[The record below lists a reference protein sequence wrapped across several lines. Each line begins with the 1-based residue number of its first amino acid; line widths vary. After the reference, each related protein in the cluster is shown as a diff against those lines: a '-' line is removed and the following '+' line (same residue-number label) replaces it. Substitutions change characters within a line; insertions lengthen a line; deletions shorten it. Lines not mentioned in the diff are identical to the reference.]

1 MPYRLLDILSSMLVV
16 ATSGTGFVLGSGN
29 VIDFGGLFWT
39 CAGTMMVAASANSLN
54 QVSFELLIIIIII
67 FQSQSFSYYKY
78 CLCVCARA
86 CACVHVLGCLNFQT
100 NLCILYCQVFEIN
113 NDAKMKRTMRRPLP
127 SGRLSIPH
135 AVTWASSVGVA
146 GTAIL
151 ACKVVP

>member
-67 FQSQSFSYYKY
+67 IIIFPITIIFILQVLS
-78 CLCVCARA
+78 VCACACA
-86 CACVHVLGCLNFQT
+86 CACVHVLGCLNFQS
-100 NLCILYCQVFEIN
+100 NLCILYC
-113 NDAKMKRTMRRPLP
+113 
-127 SGRLSIPH
+127 
-135 AVTWASSVGVA
+135 
-146 GTAIL
+146 
-151 ACKVVP
+151 